1 MMPPSFSLSHNWNI
15 TSTYTL
21 QCKAASSSQS
31 FWTYFCWSNEHGTML
46 NGLQGQFANIQS
58 YLLIACP
65 NLSSTK
71 KQLVAADRKNITD
84 ELQPAQIP
92 TLASNL
98 VSGRNGQSWR
108 KPNTSGVS
116 TAWWLQN
123 PWHLWKSTGCILP
136 KFEKKR
142 CIYIY
147 IYLKNNK

>member
-1 MMPPSFSLSHNWNI
+1 
-15 TSTYTL
+15 
-21 QCKAASSSQS
+21 
-31 FWTYFCWSNEHGTML
+31 ML

-58 YLLIACP
+58 NLLIACP
-65 NLSSTK
+65 NTVYLNKK

-108 KPNTSGVS
+108 KPNTSVVS

-123 PWHLWKSTGCILP
+123 T
-136 KFEKKR
+136 
-142 CIYIY
+142 
-147 IYLKNNK
+147 